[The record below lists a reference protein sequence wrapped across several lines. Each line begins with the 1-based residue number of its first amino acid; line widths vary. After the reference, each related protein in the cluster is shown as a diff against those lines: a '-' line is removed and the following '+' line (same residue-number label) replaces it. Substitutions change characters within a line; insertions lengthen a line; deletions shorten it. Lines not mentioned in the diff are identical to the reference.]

1 MISEPRRLTGAAEP
15 SARSLDPPPLQ
26 AQNVLQA
33 KDDET
38 MTKTLNVAMIGGG
51 FMGKAHALAYAAMPM
66 FFWPAP
72 AIPRRKLVVDVT
84 ADLAE
89 TARQR
94 FGFDEASTDW
104 RAVVAREDID
114 VIDIVTPNDSHAEIA
129 IAAARAGKHVICEKP
144 LARTAGEAKPMLDA
158 VEAAGVTHMVAF
170 NYRRTPA
177 IALARKYIE
186 DGRIGKIL
194 SFRGTYLQ
202 DWSADPNG
210 PLSWRFQK
218 KIAGSGAVG
227 DIGTHVI
234 DLARYL
240 VGEISAVN
248 AVVKTYIAIRVRMQ
262 SGGFD
267 QLAASDKSGK
277 GPRGIVDVDDEMLTL
292 VKFANGATGSIEATR
307 NAYGRNNF
315 ITLRNPRRQRI
326 DRVQLRAHGRTAS
339 HVRRRSGRRARV
351 SHRLHRPRPSLW
363 WGALADSGARHR
375 LRRDQNHRVL
385 RFHQRGRQGP
395 AGFAELP
402 RRISHLANRRR
413 DTSLRRNSNL
423 DERRLETELRIEAK
437 AAFRA
442 LRRKVD
448 GEPTLDPIREFSP
461 PSIFGRRRRCKLRAA
476 A

>member
-1 MISEPRRLTGAAEP
+1 
-15 SARSLDPPPLQ
+15 
-26 AQNVLQA
+26 
-33 KDDET
+33 
-38 MTKTLNVAMIGGG
+38 MTRTLNVAMIGGG

-72 AIPRRKLVVDVT
+72 AIPRRKAVVDVT

-104 RAVVAREDID
+104 RAVVARQDIE
-114 VIDIVTPNDSHAEIA
+114 VVDIVTPNDSHAEIA
-129 IAAARAGKHVICEKP
+129 IAAAKAGKHVICEKP
-144 LARTAGEAKPMLDA
+144 LARTGAEAKTMLDA

-177 IALARKYIE
+177 VALARKYIE
-186 DGRIGKIL
+186 DGRIGNIL

-234 DLARYL
+234 DLARHL
-240 VGEISAVN
+240 VGEISSVN
-248 AVVKTYIAIRVRMQ
+248 AVVKTYIASRPLQ

-277 GPRGIVDVDDEMLTL
+277 GPRGAVDVDDEMLTL
-292 VKFANGATGSIEATR
+292 IKFANGATGSIEATR

-315 ITLRNPRRQRI
+315 ITFEIHGDKGSIAFNYERMDELQVMFADDPADARGFRTVYTGPAHPYGDALWPIPALGVGYGETKIIECFDFISAVVKGEQASPNFRDGYRI
-326 DRVQLRAHGRTAS
+326 SQIADAIL
-339 HVRRRSGRRARV
+339 RSGETQT
-351 SHRLHRPRPSLW
+351 W
-363 WGALADSGARHR
+363 
-375 LRRDQNHRVL
+375 
-385 RFHQRGRQGP
+385 
-395 AGFAELP
+395 
-402 RRISHLANRRR
+402 
-413 DTSLRRNSNL
+413 TS
-423 DERRLETELRIEAK
+423 
-437 AAFRA
+437 
-442 LRRKVD
+442 V
-448 GEPTLDPIREFSP
+448 G
-461 PSIFGRRRRCKLRAA
+461 
-476 A
+476 